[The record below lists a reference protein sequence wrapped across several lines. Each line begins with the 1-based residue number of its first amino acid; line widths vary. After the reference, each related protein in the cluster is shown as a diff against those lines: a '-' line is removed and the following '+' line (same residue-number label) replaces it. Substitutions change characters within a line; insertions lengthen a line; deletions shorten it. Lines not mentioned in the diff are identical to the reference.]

1 MFSSSKAVTA
11 IALATVAQRGLLDYS
26 ARVADYWPDFAHNQK
41 GELRQGDNLP
51 ASLERSF
58 SPYFKLLRSQ
68 EIDSGSD
75 FGSCFGSGNAGL
87 RLERVARKT
96 HTFFVKLRRY

>member
-41 GELRQGDNLP
+41 GELRQGDN
-51 ASLERSF
+51 SS
-58 SPYFKLLRSQ
+58 Y
-68 EIDSGSD
+68 SGAK
-75 FGSCFGSGNAGL
+75 FQPVFLN
-87 RLERVARKT
+87 
-96 HTFFVKLRRY
+96 F

>member
-11 IALATVAQRGLLDYS
+11 IALATIAQRGLLDYS

-51 ASLERSF
+51 AIIQPVFLN
-58 SPYFKLLRSQ
+58 L
-68 EIDSGSD
+68 
-75 FGSCFGSGNAGL
+75 
-87 RLERVARKT
+87 
-96 HTFFVKLRRY
+96 